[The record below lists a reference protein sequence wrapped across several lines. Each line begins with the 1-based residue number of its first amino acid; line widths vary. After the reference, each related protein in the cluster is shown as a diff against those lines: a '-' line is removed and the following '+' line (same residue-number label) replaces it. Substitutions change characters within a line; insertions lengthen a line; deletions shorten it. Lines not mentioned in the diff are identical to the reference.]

1 MINHLGGL
9 SLPRKSVVRLND
21 RPDILTLDVYR
32 GPKTTTTIKGR
43 GKTGGVGVGLYIFII
58 FVFRRNTICLM
69 QTVDPDQVL
78 HVAASDQG
86 LHCFPMFHLRYNG
99 HYWVKVPYMS
109 TVKILKIGTPE
120 IITIIVLQLEQL
132 DFTVQ
137 YCVQKM
143 QTE

>member
-1 MINHLGGL
+1 MTDCTM
-9 SLPRKSVVRLND
+9 KE
-21 RPDILTLDVYR
+21 
-32 GPKTTTTIKGR
+32 KT
-43 GKTGGVGVGLYIFII
+43 
-58 FVFRRNTICLM
+58 
-69 QTVDPDQVL
+69 
-78 HVAASDQG
+78 H
-86 LHCFPMFHLRYNG
+86 
-99 HYWVKVPYMS
+99 